1 MNIILHKMENGDNA
15 ITQVMPGYNVEKIKK
30 ELNGVLISDG
40 DIDFDFINAYDINDN
55 TVNLNL
61 EKAREIKVEE
71 IRKQRDDAFVDF
83 DKRFDIAF
91 KDEIDL
97 TELRV
102 ERQKLKDAPELALNK
117 LSSKKTLKDIK
128 MLNLSDLI

>member
-15 ITQVMPGYNVEKIKK
+15 ITQVMPGYDVEKIRK
-30 ELNGVLISDG
+30 ELDGVFVFEA

-61 EKAREIKVEE
+61 EKAKEIKIEE
-71 IRKQRDDAFVDF
+71 IRKQRDDAFIDF

-91 KDEIDL
+91 KDEADL
-97 TELRV
+97 TELRA
-102 ERQKLKDAPELALNK
+102 ERQKLKDAPELAFNK